1 MENIVFKTNLRCAD
15 CIVTMTP
22 ILDSVI
28 GQGKWSVD
36 MEHPD
41 KLVTVC
47 VADPGH
53 TILVSAAFEK
63 AGYNAEAFMSAPV

>member
-1 MENIVFKTNLRCAD
+1 MDNIVFKTNLRCAD
-15 CIVTMTP
+15 CITTMTP
-22 ILDSVI
+22 ILNSLI
-28 GQGKWSVD
+28 GEGNWSVD

-53 TILVSAAFEK
+53 TIKVGAAFEK
-63 AGYNAEAFMSAPV
+63 AGYNAEAFMPAP